1 MTKIGNAMKAKIVFN
16 KTGREKVVQ
25 VQYNQ
30 LTLKKF
36 DKTQSTYKI
45 RNLERVQKL
54 LLQFSDLYGIYQY
67 GEVNISTN

>member
-1 MTKIGNAMKAKIVFN
+1 MKAKIVFN